1 MSENVIKILDDLGK
15 RFGIAID
22 WSSQNVMPY
31 LQSLMLRFTTY
42 EIITSAIWIVVSF
55 AVILGLL
62 LGIRQINKYEAFV
75 LKEERTWPDWL
86 DHKYLIIIIF
96 IIIIVIAFLILVS
109 SVLDIVTCCTIPEK
123 AIFEYL
129 NSTLSSIH

>member
-1 MSENVIKILDDLGK
+1 MSEDVIKILDDLGK

-109 SVLDIVTCCTIPEK
+109 SVLDIVTCCTISEK

-129 NSTLSSIH
+129 NSTLSSTH